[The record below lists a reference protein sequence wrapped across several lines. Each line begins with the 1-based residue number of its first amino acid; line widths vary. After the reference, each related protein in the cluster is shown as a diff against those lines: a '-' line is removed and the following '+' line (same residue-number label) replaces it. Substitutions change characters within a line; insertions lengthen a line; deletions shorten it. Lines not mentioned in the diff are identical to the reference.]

1 MKKKV
6 FISGGAGVIGTSL
19 VNLLIR
25 KKNYEIFVG
34 DIKDK
39 PQDFKNKILYRKGD
53 LNFLTE
59 DEIKNFQPEIFIH
72 LAAVFERTDESYN
85 FYDNNFRNNIAL
97 SNHLL
102 KLIAKISSI
111 KKIIYASSY
120 LTYDEKI
127 YMEKN
132 NLRNFKI
139 DENARLNPRN
149 LIGASKLYHEKE
161 LKLFQQ
167 YNKSKEINILRIFR
181 GYGCGSND
189 VVSRWVRSALLNKPL
204 HVYGE
209 KGKFDYIFSEDSA
222 GAILSLVEK
231 KPKKN
236 SNYIFNLGSGQNYQ
250 ISYLLKLLK
259 KRFKKIKIIRTN
271 KKVLLENSFSS
282 NNEIFEFTNW
292 KPKFT
297 LNIGLNKIINYEK
310 KRLKITNKTEE
321 NNILISSFSE
331 KKFPIFNYIQEFNLK
346 NNYFKK
352 IYISNMK
359 KNIFHEYFRNKFL
372 RLPECKLENNNKIF
386 SLLKKNKIKYI
397 LPTSDL
403 EVNFWSLIKK
413 KLMKE
418 NIYVLIS
425 NNKTIKLCQD
435 KYKFFQKL
443 RKERFNVPNTSLKKL
458 LTGSKQKFVLK
469 ERYSFLPK
477 KISINVKKEDLKKN
491 TNLFQNPMIQEFI
504 KGKEYSIDFWADKF
518 NKLKDMR
525 IRERLK
531 IIDGEAKVTKIVKDK
546 IINDTIIK
554 LSKKMKFQG
563 IINIQGIK
571 RKNKFYIIEC
581 NPRIGGA
588 STASQA
594 SGMDFIRYSIDEI
607 EKTKLIIPSHKKITQ
622 YRFQTDKIF

>member
-1 MKKKV
+1 MKKRV

-19 VNLLIR
+19 VNLLIK

-34 DIKDK
+34 DLKDK
-39 PQDFKNKILYRKGD
+39 PEDFKNKILYRKGD
-53 LNFLTE
+53 LNFLKE

-72 LAAVFERTDESYN
+72 LAAVFERTDESYD
-85 FYDNNFRNNIAL
+85 FYDNNFKNNITL

-102 KLIAKISSI
+102 KLIAKINSVR
-111 KKIIYASSY
+111 KIIYASSY

-132 NLRNFKI
+132 NFRNFKI
-139 DENARLNPRN
+139 DENVRLNPRN

-161 LKLFQQ
+161 LRLFQQ
-167 YNKSKEINILRIFR
+167 YNKSKEIDILRIFR

-204 HVYGE
+204 KVYGE

-222 GAILSLVEK
+222 GAILSLIEK
-231 KPKKN
+231 KPEKN
-236 SNYIFNLGSGQNYQ
+236 SNYVFNLGSGQNYQ
-250 ISYLLKLLK
+250 ISYLLKLLQMK
-259 KRFKKIKIIRTN
+259 FKKLKIIKTN

-282 NNEIFEFTNW
+282 NKKIFKFTNW

-297 LNIGLNKIINYEK
+297 LNKGLDKIITYEK
-310 KRLKITNKTEE
+310 KRLKITKKIKN

-331 KKFPIFNYIQEFNLK
+331 KKFPIFSYIHEFNIK

-359 KNIFHEYFRNKFL
+359 KNIFHQYFGNQFL
-372 RLPECKLENNNKIF
+372 RLPECKLENNKKIF
-386 SLLKKNKIKYI
+386 TLLKKNKIKYI

-403 EVNFWSLIKK
+403 EINFWSLIKK

-418 NIYVLIS
+418 DIHVLVS
-425 NNKTIKLCQD
+425 DNKIIKLCQD

-443 RKERFNVPNTSLKKL
+443 RKERFNVPHTFLKKDQ
-458 LTGSKQKFVLK
+458 TYSRKKFVLK

-477 KISINVKKEDLKKN
+477 KIMLNIQKEDLKKAPH
-491 TNLFQNPMIQEFI
+491 LFRNPLIQEFI
-504 KGKEYSIDFWADKF
+504 QGKEYSIDFWADKF

-531 IIDGEAKVTKIVKDK
+531 IVDGEAKITKIVEDK
-546 IINDTIIK
+546 IISDTIIK
-554 LSKKMKFQG
+554 LSKKMKFRG

-607 EKTKLIIPSHKKITQ
+607 EKIIVIIPLHKKITQ